1 MSWLDRILNSPTPEQ
16 LILSLL
22 RTSLQLQQETNLL
35 LRELI
40 LANGRTPSTLSTP
53 IDPSTVTAMTSIRS
67 NASRPPVDRI
77 RGANDISNTND
88 PSPAASRRP
97 SVETSE
103 PLPPSDEPE

>member
-22 RTSLQLQQETNLL
+22 RQQALLLQETNLL

-53 IDPSTVTAMTSIRS
+53 IDAALTLAATTATRP
-67 NASRPPVDRI
+67 SRPTVDRI

-88 PSPAASRRP
+88 PNPAASRRP
-97 SVETSE
+97 SVEAAEPFEPSE
-103 PLPPSDEPE
+103 VE